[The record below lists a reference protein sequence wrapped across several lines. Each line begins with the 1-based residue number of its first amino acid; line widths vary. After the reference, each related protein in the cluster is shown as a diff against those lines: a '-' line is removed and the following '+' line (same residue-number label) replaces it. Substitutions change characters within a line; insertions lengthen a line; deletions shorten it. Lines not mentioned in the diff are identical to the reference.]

1 MSEMKNEKRV
11 QLDNKRLT
19 ENLKKIIKLN
29 PPEVD
34 TDENTTSEIS
44 HIIPENQRTTAVNEL
59 KSKLVDK
66 SKEQN
71 EENH

>member
-1 MSEMKNEKRV
+1 M
-11 QLDNKRLT
+11 T
-19 ENLKKIIKLN
+19 ENPKKINELN
-29 PPEVD
+29 PTEVH